1 MTEIPDLSAI
11 FGQPPQPRLTAAQR
25 EHAEAVRK
33 AVRDAQLLAYAQ
45 VQFFAP
51 VLCNC
56 DRRYDRNAPAP
67 PQLGCVV
74 HGVMQSD
81 DDGAILMF
89 APPKHW

>member
-1 MTEIPDLSAI
+1 MTKIPDLGA
-11 FGQPPQPRLTAAQR
+11 FFAAQQGPPPTAAQR
-25 EHAEAVRK
+25 AHAEQVHK

-51 VLCNC
+51 ILCNC